1 MITNATAT
9 VCRRDD
15 KARVFLSTKSHLPTV
30 RSVNSGNSLGAS
42 QGVSPIVDFG
52 FLLIFGNDIHPS
64 ENFMKFRFAA
74 LTAALLMGTAAQAQ
88 TVFTASSWVPPTH
101 TLSVAQKEWCDA
113 LEKESAGRMK
123 CNILPKS
130 VSAPPGTFDAV
141 RDGLADI
148 SFTVDGYTPGR
159 FINTQVA
166 EFPFLGDNSM
176 ATSVAYQRI
185 YSKYFAPLGEHRGV
199 KVLGV
204 FTHGPGTIF
213 NSKKPVNSIADG
225 AALKWRIGGGN
236 INELTKLMGWN
247 TTLKPATEAF
257 ELLSTGVMDGTLFP
271 DESIASFKLSMIKH
285 ATTLPGGLYNTSF
298 VFMMNP
304 AKYDALSAQD
314 KAVVDKL
321 SGEYVARGFGAG
333 WDKVD
338 DASVN
343 GAQKTQGVQRIKASD
358 AFVNEVKSKQAG
370 LEEKWVAAAEAK
382 GLKNAKGVLAE
393 FRAEIAKVK

>member
-1 MITNATAT
+1 
-9 VCRRDD
+9 
-15 KARVFLSTKSHLPTV
+15 
-30 RSVNSGNSLGAS
+30 
-42 QGVSPIVDFG
+42 
-52 FLLIFGNDIHPS
+52 
-64 ENFMKFRFAA
+64 MKIKFA
-74 LTAALLMGTAAQAQ
+74 LTTIAVAAAASASAQ
-88 TVFTASSWVPPTH
+88 TVFTASTWVPPTH

-123 CNILPKS
+123 CNILPKA

-159 FINTQVA
+159 FVFTQMA

-176 ATSVAYQRI
+176 ATSVAYQRV
-185 YSKYFAPLGEHRGV
+185 YNKHFAPLGEHRGV

-204 FTHGPGTIF
+204 FTHGPGIIF

-225 AALKWRIGGGN
+225 ASLKWRIGGGN

-271 DESIASFKLSMIKH
+271 DESVASFKLSMIKH
-285 ATTLPGGLYNTSF
+285 ATIMPGGLYNTSF

-304 AKYDALSAQD
+304 AKYNALSAQD

-321 SGEYVARGFGAG
+321 SGEYAARLFGAG

-338 DASVN
+338 DASIN
-343 GAQKTQGVQRIKASD
+343 GAQKAQGVQRIKASD
-358 AFVNEVKSKQAG
+358 AFVAEVRSRQAT
-370 LEEKWVAAAEAK
+370 LEDKWAAAAEGK
-382 GLKNAKGVLAE
+382 GLKNAKEVLNE
-393 FRAEIAKVK
+393 FRAEIAKIK

>member
-1 MITNATAT
+1 MKIRFALT
-9 VCRRDD
+9 VC
-15 KARVFLSTKSHLPTV
+15 AL
-30 RSVNSGNSLGAS
+30 
-42 QGVSPIVDFG
+42 
-52 FLLIFGNDIHPS
+52 
-64 ENFMKFRFAA
+64 AA
-74 LTAALLMGTAAQAQ
+74 AGTASAQ

-101 TLSVAQKEWCDA
+101 TLSVAQKDWCDA

-123 CNILPKS
+123 CNILPKA
-130 VSAPPGTFDAV
+130 VSAPTGTFDAV

-159 FINTQVA
+159 FVFTQMA

-176 ATSVAYQRI
+176 ATSVAYQRV
-185 YSKYFAPLGEHRGV
+185 YNKHFAPLGEHRGV

-204 FTHGPGTIF
+204 FTHGPGIIF
-213 NSKKPVNSIADG
+213 NSKRPVNSIADG
-225 AALKWRIGGGN
+225 ASLKWRIGGGN

-271 DESIASFKLSMIKH
+271 DESVASFKLSMIKH
-285 ATTLPGGLYNTSF
+285 ATVLPGGLYNTSF

-304 AKYDALSAQD
+304 AKYNALSAQD

-321 SGEYVARGFGAG
+321 SGEYAARVFGAG

-338 DASVN
+338 DASIN
-343 GAQKTQGVQRIKASD
+343 GAQKAQGVQRIKASD
-358 AFVNEVKSKQAG
+358 AFVAEVRSRQAT
-370 LEEKWVAAAEAK
+370 LEDRWAAAAEAR

-393 FRAEIAKVK
+393 FRSEIANIK

>member
-1 MITNATAT
+1 
-9 VCRRDD
+9 
-15 KARVFLSTKSHLPTV
+15 
-30 RSVNSGNSLGAS
+30 
-42 QGVSPIVDFG
+42 
-52 FLLIFGNDIHPS
+52 
-64 ENFMKFRFAA
+64 MKFRLAASAA
-74 LTAALLMGTAAQAQ
+74 LSATLLMGASASAQ
-88 TVFTASSWVPPTH
+88 TVFSASSWVPPTH

-123 CNILPKS
+123 CNILPKG
-130 VSAPPGTFDAV
+130 VAAAPGTFDAV

-204 FTHGPGTIF
+204 FTHGPGIIF
-213 NSKKPVNSIADG
+213 NSKKPVLTTAD
-225 AALKWRIGGGN
+225 AASLKWRIGGGN

-247 TTLKPATEAF
+247 TTLKPAPESF

-285 ATTLPGGLYNTSF
+285 ATTFPGGLYNTSF

-304 AKYDALSAQD
+304 TKYSALSAED

-321 SGEYVARGFGAG
+321 SGDYVARRFGAG

-338 DASVN
+338 DASRDGV
-343 GAQKTQGVQRIKASD
+343 QKTQGVARVQASE
-358 AFVNEVKSKQAG
+358 AFINEVKAKQAV
-370 LEEKWVAAAEAK
+370 LEDKWAAAAEAK
-382 GLKNAKGVLAE
+382 GLKNPKAVLAE
-393 FRAEIAKVK
+393 FRAEIAKAK